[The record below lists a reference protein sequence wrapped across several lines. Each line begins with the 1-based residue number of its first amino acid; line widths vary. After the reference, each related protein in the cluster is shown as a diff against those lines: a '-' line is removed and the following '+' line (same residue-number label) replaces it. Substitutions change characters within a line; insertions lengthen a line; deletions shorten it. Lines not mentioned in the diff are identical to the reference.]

1 VTKLKTENSL
11 KNIRSRE
18 NWFRHERQEHKI
30 LNKNFKENST
40 KSSFFFL
47 RKLECYYL
55 VVEKPFMSGFLGG
68 KFVNSSC
75 KMVERLN
82 FE

>member
-1 VTKLKTENSL
+1 VTKLKTEDSF
-11 KNIRSRE
+11 KNLRSRE
-18 NWFRHERQEHKI
+18 NWFRHKMQENKI
-30 LNKNFKENST
+30 LNNFVKENST

-55 VVEKPFMSGFLGG
+55 IVEKPFMSGFLGG
-68 KFVNSSC
+68 NSVNSSC
-75 KMVERLN
+75 KLVEILK